1 MIQPKLSS
9 LLSVVTMLSA
19 VMLYAPTARAQ
30 SADSIKA
37 ARRAAACAR
46 CAEWNTP
53 QVPFRIF
60 GNAYF
65 VGPNGLSALLLKS
78 NNGLILLDAALPES
92 APLIAAN
99 IATLGFN
106 VHDIKYIVNS
116 HDHFDHAGGI
126 ADMQKASGA
135 KVASSALSAPVLRRG
150 HSEKDDPQFGLL
162 NAFPPVSNIVIVRDG
177 EAIKVGDITLTPHFT
192 PGHTPGGTSWTW
204 KSCEGT
210 HCIDLVYADSQTAVS
225 ADNFLFTHNTTYPNA
240 IKDFEHSFSVLE
252 MLPCDVLITPHPDAS
267 NFWQRVAARDA
278 GNPNA
283 LIDTGACKRYAA
295 AARERLA
302 RRVAA
307 ELGK

>member
-9 LLSVVTMLSA
+9 ILSVVTMLSA
-19 VMLYAPTARAQ
+19 LMLHAPTAPAQ

-37 ARRAAACAR
+37 ARRAAECAR
-46 CAEWNTP
+46 CAEWNKP

-126 ADMQKASGA
+126 ADMQKVSGA

-240 IKDFEHSFSVLE
+240 IKDFEHSFTVLE
-252 MLPCDVLITPHPDAS
+252 TLPCDVLITPHPDAS

>member
-9 LLSVVTMLSA
+9 ILSVVTMLSA
-19 VMLYAPTARAQ
+19 LMLHAPTAPAQ

-37 ARRAAACAR
+37 ARRAAECAR
-46 CAEWNTP
+46 CAEWNKP

-60 GNAYF
+60 GDTYF
-65 VGPNGLSALLLKS
+65 VGPNGLSVLLLKS

-126 ADMQKASGA
+126 ADMQKVSGA

-192 PGHTPGGTSWTW
+192 PGHTPGGTTWTW
-204 KSCEGT
+204 QSCEGT

-240 IKDFEHSFSVLE
+240 IKDFEHSFTVLE
-252 MLPCDVLITPHPDAS
+252 TLPCDVLITPHPDAS

-283 LIDTGACKRYAA
+283 LIDTKACKNYAA
-295 AARERLA
+295 AAREQLA
-302 RRVAA
+302 RRIAR